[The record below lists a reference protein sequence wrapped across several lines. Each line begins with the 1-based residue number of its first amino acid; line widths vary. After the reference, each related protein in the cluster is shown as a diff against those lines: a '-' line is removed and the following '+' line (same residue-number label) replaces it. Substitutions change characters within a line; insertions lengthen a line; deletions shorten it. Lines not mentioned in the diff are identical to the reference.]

1 MFAGIFC
8 RRVPLD
14 GPEQRQACENGDAGV
29 LRSCLQA
36 NPGLDLSA
44 LEDEGEMPSPL
55 LNLAAET
62 GPPFS
67 SPTLTV
73 VMSTC
78 ADVL

>member
-14 GPEQRQACENGDAGV
+14 GVEPRQACENGDAGV

-62 GPPFS
+62 GPPSF

-73 VMSTC
+73 VN
-78 ADVL
+78 LR